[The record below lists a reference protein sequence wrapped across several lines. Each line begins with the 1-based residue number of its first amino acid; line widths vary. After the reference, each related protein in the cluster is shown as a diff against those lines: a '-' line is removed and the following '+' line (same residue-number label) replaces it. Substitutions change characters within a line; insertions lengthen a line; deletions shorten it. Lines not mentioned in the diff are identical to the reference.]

1 MDFLD
6 KWWRTGGALGIGFI
20 ILFIVSLGLQ
30 AGAPDVES
38 SADEVRE
45 YFTNDGDIF
54 LIGDYVGALAFVFF
68 FLPFVSTLSGLL
80 GRAEGNPA
88 IWSRVV
94 FAAGVVL
101 LAFGGA
107 SASFRVAL
115 AFEADKTNDSVL
127 LTLMSLDYVAFAAL
141 PIVAGL
147 FVLAASLVILKT
159 GVLWRWLGWLGLPIA
174 VVAAISGLATF
185 DTDPFGPLAILG
197 FVALIAWLVWTLGV
211 SVQMLNMQEAPA
223 EATSR

>member
-1 MDFLD
+1 MELLN
-6 KWWRTGGALGIGFI
+6 KWWRLGGLAGIGFVI
-20 ILFIVSLGLQ
+20 MFAVSLGLQ
-30 AGAPDVES
+30 SGVPDVES
-38 SADEVRE
+38 SAGEVRE
-45 YFTNDGDIF
+45 YFTDDKDLF
-54 LIGDYVGALAFVFF
+54 LIADYLGALAFI
-68 FLPFVSTLSGLL
+68 FLFVPFISSLSGLL

-88 IWSRVV
+88 VWSRVV

-101 LAFGGA
+101 LALGGA

-115 AFEADKTNDSVL
+115 AFEADQTDDSVL
-127 LTLMSLDYVAFAAL
+127 LTLMNLDYVAFAAL

-174 VVAAISGLATF
+174 VVAVISGLATF

-197 FVALIAWLVWTLGV
+197 RVALIAWLVWTLGV